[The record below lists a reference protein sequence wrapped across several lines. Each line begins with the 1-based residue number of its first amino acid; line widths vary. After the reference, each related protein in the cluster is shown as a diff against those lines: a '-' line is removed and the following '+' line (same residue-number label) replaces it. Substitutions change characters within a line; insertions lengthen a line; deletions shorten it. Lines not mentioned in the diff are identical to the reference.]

1 MKNTTKATRSRF
13 LPRTLLAALAL
24 PLVPTLL
31 ACSAAAPPAAA
42 PVAGAEAPAAA
53 PAATGPGESVDPYL
67 WLEDVDGERAL
78 AWVREQNE
86 ATYRRLEGNE
96 LFDGL
101 YRDALA
107 VLDSASR
114 LPQVTQRGRWL
125 YNLWKDAD
133 HPRGIYRRTTLA
145 ELRKPNPDWQV
156 VLDID
161 ALAASEG
168 KPWVFHGF
176 TCLPPAH
183 RKCLVSLSPG
193 GTDADE
199 VREFDAET
207 LQFVED
213 GFSLP
218 LAKSSVSWRD
228 ADTLY
233 VGTDFGEGTL
243 TTSGYPR
250 IVKLWRRGTPLSAA
264 TTLFEGGSG
273 SVSVSA
279 YRLRSDAGDI
289 DMVRDQLTTWTGV
302 DYHLTWK
309 AGSAGELEV
318 PELHRLA
325 LPQSALVEDIFRARL
340 VVSLKKDWVRGDTTL
355 QEGSVLVADPRS
367 LWSDGGAVEV
377 LFAPDGNEVV
387 EDVRAVEQGV
397 LVSVLDSVRGRL
409 YRYEPAAGGAWT
421 RTAVAF
427 PDNGAL
433 GVMTVDDESGDFF
446 VAFESFVTPPTLYH
460 VPSASLRPEVIRS
473 QEPTFDG
480 SRFEVTQQWTTS
492 ADGTRVPYFQV
503 ARKGVVLDGSNPTH
517 IFSYGGFRNALTPA
531 YSGSYEQLSGAYG
544 KLWLERGGVFVLA
557 NIRGGGE
564 FGPAWHAAALRENRP
579 RAFEDFEAVAQDLV
593 ARGVTTP
600 QRLGIEGRSNGGLLV
615 LATMTRRPELYG
627 AIICGSPL
635 ADMQRYHQM
644 LAGASWMAEYGD
656 PDVPADWEFLSG
668 YSPYHRVEAGKDYP
682 PVLFYLSTRDDRVH
696 PGHARKMAARMM
708 DLGYEVWYH
717 ELVEGGHG
725 ASVTN
730 QQLARRLALS
740 YTHLWRHLGS
750 GGPAR

>member
-1 MKNTTKATRSRF
+1 MKHTPLAPLSRY
-13 LPRTLLAALAL
+13 LPRTLPAVLAL
-24 PLVPTLL
+24 PFLAVVL
-31 ACSAAAPPAAA
+31 ACSATTVPPAAAPPTTAAAPPAT
-42 PVAGAEAPAAA
+42 AG
-53 PAATGPGESVDPYL
+53 TGPGAPADPYL

-114 LPQVTQRGRWL
+114 LPQVTQRGQWL

-145 ELRKPNPDWQV
+145 ELRKDAPQWQV
-156 VLDID
+156 VVDVD

-176 TCLPPAH
+176 DCLPPAH
-183 RKCLVSLSPG
+183 RQCLLALSPG

-199 VREFDAET
+199 LRELDAET
-207 LQFVED
+207 LQPVAG
-213 GFSLP
+213 GFALP
-218 LAKSSVSWRD
+218 LAKSRVSWRD
-228 ADTLY
+228 ADALF
-233 VGTDFGEGTL
+233 VATDFGEGTL

-250 IVKLWRRGTPLSAA
+250 VVKLWQRGTPLAAA
-264 TTLFEGGSG
+264 TTLFEGEAA
-273 SVSVSA
+273 SVSVAA
-279 YRLRSDAGDI
+279 YRLRSDAGDV
-289 DMVRDQLTTWTGV
+289 DLVRDQRTFWTG
-302 DYHLTWK
+302 DYYQVTWK
-309 AGSAGELEV
+309 GDGAT

-325 LPQSALVEDIFRARL
+325 LPASALIEDIFRGRL
-340 VVSLKKDWVRGDTTL
+340 VISLKEDWQRGDTTL
-355 QEGSVLVADPRS
+355 REGAVLVADPRS
-367 LWSDGGAVEV
+367 LWNEGGAVEV

-387 EDVRAVEQGV
+387 EDVTAVEQGV
-397 LVSVLDSVRGRL
+397 LVTLLDSVRGRL
-409 YRYEPAAGGAWT
+409 YRYQPAEGGAWA

-427 PDNGAL
+427 PDTGAL

-480 SRFEVTQQWTTS
+480 SRFEVTQQWATS

-503 ARKGVVLDGSNPTH
+503 ARKGVALDGSNPTH

-564 FGPAWHAAALRENRP
+564 FGPAWHAAALREKRP

-593 ARGVTTP
+593 TRGVTTAE
-600 QRLGIEGRSNGGLLV
+600 RLGIEGRSNGGLLV

-635 ADMQRYHQM
+635 ADMQRYHEM
-644 LAGASWMAEYGD
+644 LAGASWMAEFGN
-656 PDVPADWEFLSG
+656 PDVPADWEFISG

-696 PGHARKMAARMM
+696 PGHARKMAARMIE
-708 DLGYEVWYH
+708 LGYEVWYH
-717 ELVEGGHG
+717 ELIEGGHG

-740 YTHLWRHLGS
+740 YTHLWRQLGT
-750 GGPAR
+750 GVAKQ